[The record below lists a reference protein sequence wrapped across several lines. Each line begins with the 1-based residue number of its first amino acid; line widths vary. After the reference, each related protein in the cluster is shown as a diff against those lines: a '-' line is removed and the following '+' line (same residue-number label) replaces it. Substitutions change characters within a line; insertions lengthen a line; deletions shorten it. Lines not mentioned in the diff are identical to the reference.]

1 NWGDA
6 AYGLLLKDISDSYIE
21 GNIFV
26 KNTSGI
32 HMEGA
37 SRIQLGK
44 NIFKNN
50 GWAIQIQASCMDV
63 NVSHNNFLGNT
74 FDVATNGTLV
84 MNTFN
89 NNYWDKYEGYD
100 LNKDSYGDV
109 PFRPISM
116 FSMIIANNP
125 QTMILFRSIMVSLL
139 DKTERIVPTLIPENL
154 KDEHPFMKP
163 IAL

>member
-1 NWGDA
+1 
-6 AYGLLLKDISDSYIE
+6 
-21 GNIFV
+21 
-26 KNTSGI
+26 
-32 HMEGA
+32 
-37 SRIQLGK
+37 
-44 NIFKNN
+44 
-50 GWAIQIQASCMDV
+50 
-63 NVSHNNFLGNT
+63 
-74 FDVATNGTLV
+74 

-100 LNKDSYGDV
+100 LNKDAYGDV

-116 FSMIIANNP
+116 FSMIISINP

-154 KDEHPFMKP
+154 KDEQPFMKP